1 MEGGGGGGGGGG
13 VGGGGRGGGGVG
25 AGRGGGSSSRRGGD
39 MSRGIRCQLGQ
50 RGAEVTAPVGA
61 AGRGRRGPLA
71 DTPRKSSV
79 AHDTPRKSSVAHDP
93 EPEPDDEKTLLE
105 GKDAWAQA
113 VAEGSSIGR
122 AEGGQTAW
130 VAAAGCRG
138 KERGR
143 WGGRAVAVEGSSG
156 CRVLGAPLETT
167 PLGKRSPAGDL
178 YRCRCECARKRKR
191 GGVEVWEGCRCADGR
206 PSPAVCFV
214 LYVCLPRYVS
224 CSMSRTIGVLA
235 GAWDAA

>member
-1 MEGGGGGGGGGG
+1 
-13 VGGGGRGGGGVG
+13 
-25 AGRGGGSSSRRGGD
+25 

-79 AHDTPRKSSVAHDP
+79 AHDTPRKSSVAHDTPRKSSVAHDTPRKSSVAHDTPRKSSVAHDP
-93 EPEPDDEKTLLE
+93 EPEPDDEETLLE

-138 KERGR
+138 KE
-143 WGGRAVAVEGSSG
+143 
-156 CRVLGAPLETT
+156 
-167 PLGKRSPAGDL
+167 
-178 YRCRCECARKRKR
+178 
-191 GGVEVWEGCRCADGR
+191 
-206 PSPAVCFV
+206 
-214 LYVCLPRYVS
+214 
-224 CSMSRTIGVLA
+224 
-235 GAWDAA
+235 